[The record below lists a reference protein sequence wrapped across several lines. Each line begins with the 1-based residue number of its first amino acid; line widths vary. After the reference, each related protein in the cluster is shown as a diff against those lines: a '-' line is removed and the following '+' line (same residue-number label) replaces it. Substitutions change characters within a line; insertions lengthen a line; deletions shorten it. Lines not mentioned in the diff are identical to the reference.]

1 MKLLRRLRTE
11 ETGHILILSLI
22 VLTFGSLVMV
32 PFLDFVRTGFVAGSV
47 YEKKMIEIY
56 AADAGIE
63 DAVHRINKLITP
75 LDTMKTNDETSY
87 AVDPVNGKA
96 IDITIKKLSL
106 LEGLLGDNEFKVGQ
120 THESWVQ
127 FNLPADAIV
136 RDPDEDW
143 VEYKCL
149 LSFHYDG
156 SGSRQVKTAGV
167 YFSPYPGAIIE
178 GPYDEQATL
187 VMTFDNLESRQ
198 TKIAAGGFAFI
209 YRWLNNSG
217 PIFDKN
223 NRNGS
228 ISLRFKVHD
237 ADWTHGLTFF
247 WATFKEQDVSFVT
260 TTQLTKWLV
269 IARAGSTEIRAQIL
283 RDNGQIKF
291 SSWEI
296 NPPD

>member
-47 YEKKMIEIY
+47 YEKKMTEIY

-63 DAVHRINKLITP
+63 DAVHRINKLIAP
-75 LDTMKTNDETSY
+75 LDTMETNDETVY

-96 IDITIKKLSL
+96 VDITIKKLSL

-120 THESWVQ
+120 PHESWIQ
-127 FNLPADAIV
+127 YDLPEDAIV
-136 RDPDEDW
+136 RNPGEDW
-143 VEYKCL
+143 VEYKCQL
-149 LSFHYDG
+149 RFRYEG
-156 SGSRQVKTAGV
+156 SGSRQVETAGV

-178 GPYDEQATL
+178 GPYDEQATP
-187 VMTFDNLESRQ
+187 VMTFDDLESRQ
-198 TKIAAGGFAFI
+198 MKVAAGGFAFI
-209 YRWLNNSG
+209 YRWLSNSG

-237 ADWTHGLTFF
+237 ADWAYGSTFV

-260 TTQLTKWLV
+260 TAQFTKWLA
-269 IARAGSTEIRAQIL
+269 IARAGNTEIRAQIL

-291 SSWEI
+291 LSWEI